1 MKAANALAID
11 LNKLKYFLA
20 AHQIGDKE
28 SKPFCNIIYCY
39 DNLFAK
45 PCSNDYES
53 THFGCSHN
61 KKASTRK
68 EEKTQRL
75 KGELGKKSK
84 QISDK

>member
-1 MKAANALAID
+1 M
-11 LNKLKYFLA
+11 KLKMILA